1 MGGDIMSKVR
11 IVTDS
16 TNCLPAELIK
26 EYDIRVI
33 PYHLIMDGRDYI
45 DQIDITAAEFWQRF
59 SSLKEIPTTGIPGP
73 GEMAD
78 VYTELAKS
86 ADSIVSIHVSKAISA
101 IYESFQ
107 AARETTL
114 EKHPN
119 LNIEPID
126 SKCAA
131 GALGFIVLEAAR
143 AAQAGKSLSEVVRI
157 AQEMVPRV
165 KWLCV
170 LDTLKYLIKGG
181 RAPKTA
187 YIGEML
193 QIKPIIGFVTDSGKV
208 DSLGKERGK
217 KKAMLKM
224 VDMVKDYVDASKPLH
239 IIAHYT
245 DRIEDGNELRDMVTS
260 RYNCVE
266 VYITDLTPV
275 MTAHTGPAVAL
286 SVYSEK

>member
-1 MGGDIMSKVR
+1 MSKVR

-26 EYDIRVI
+26 KYDIRVI
-33 PYHLIMDGRDYI
+33 PCHIIMDGKDYI
-45 DQIDITAAEFWQRF
+45 DQIDMTPAEFWRRF
-59 SSLKEIPTTGIPGP
+59 SSLKEIPTTGVPGP

-78 VYTELAKS
+78 AYTELAKS
-86 ADSIVSIHVSKAISA
+86 TDSIVSIHVSSGLSA
-101 IYESFQ
+101 IHNSFD
-107 AARETTL
+107 ATRETL
-114 EKHPN
+114 REKLPDVK
-119 LNIEPID
+119 IEFVD

-131 GALGFIVLEAAR
+131 GALGFIVLEAVR
-143 AAQAGKSLSEVVRI
+143 AAQAGKSLSEVTGI
-157 AQEMVPRV
+157 AREMVPRV
-165 KWLCV
+165 KWICV

-193 QIKPIIGFVTDSGKV
+193 QIKPIIGFTTDSGKV
-208 DSLGKERGK
+208 DSLDKERGK
-217 KKAMLKM
+217 KKAVLKM
-224 VDMVKDYVDASKPLH
+224 VDMLKDYIDTSKPLH
-239 IIAHYT
+239 VIAHYT
-245 DRIEDGNELRDMVTS
+245 DRIEDGNELREMVTS

-266 VYITDLTPV
+266 AYLTDLTPV